1 MTRSKPHALHAPAAA
16 AIGGLL
22 AACSLSVPGPDSCSQ
37 DSDCRLAFGWGSSCQ
52 PDGYCSEVQTHPRCS
67 RTYPENLFEEPET
80 YRNHVLLGGLYSY
93 EDHLDTLQ
101 GSELALRT
109 VQSSDAFELD
119 YAWVV
124 CDYTEGAG
132 DSLDTLEAT
141 REVTSYLADD
151 LGVPAIIGP
160 RGSSRTQAAFEVAS
174 PSGSL
179 VISPSATSPSL
190 TALDGEMPTDE
201 TPGLLWRTAPP
212 DSLQSVVIASD
223 LFQRGVTS
231 VAIVAQEGSYGDS
244 LASLLQEEFLRL
256 HEDAGNAEPSVT
268 IDTYSASLFDAIACA
283 AASDAEEVVFISSEL
298 DDYVSFLRG
307 AVASDSLRDSYDA
320 KGIFLPDAAF
330 NEVLLSETVDSSEI
344 LFDNIRGSRPAIA
357 SGPVF
362 DSFTIALADEFGA
375 SASSSGF
382 TAHAFDAAWL
392 ILYATVWAHT
402 QEGGVYGMGIARGLR
417 QVSSGTPVEIRTRS
431 WEDVVELFS
440 AGQSI
445 DVSGASGSLNYD
457 PATEETSA
465 PVEVWTVVADGDAAS
480 GYDFVRDYLIEP

>member
-1 MTRSKPHALHAPAAA
+1 MTRSKPHALHALAAL
-16 AIGGLL
+16 AIGGLA
-22 AACSLSVPGPDSCSQ
+22 AACSLTVSGSDSCSQ

-52 PDGYCSEVQTHPRCS
+52 SDGYCSAVQTHPRCS
-67 RTYPENLFEEPET
+67 RTYPENLFEEPES

-109 VQSSDAFELD
+109 VRSSDAFELD

-124 CDYTEGAG
+124 CDYTDGAG
-132 DSLDTLEAT
+132 DNLDTLEAT
-141 REVTSYLADD
+141 REVTSYLAED

-174 PSGSL
+174 PSGTL
-179 VISPSATSPSL
+179 VISPSATSPAL
-190 TALDGEMPTDE
+190 TALDVEGPTDE
-201 TPGLLWRTAPP
+201 NPGLLWRTAPP

-223 LFQRGVTS
+223 LVDRGVAS
-231 VAIVAQEGSYGDS
+231 VAIIAQEGSYGDS
-244 LASLLQEEFLRL
+244 LATLLQEEFLARGGTS
-256 HEDAGNAEPSVT
+256 AT
-268 IDTYSASLFDAIACA
+268 IETYSTDLFDAIADTA
-283 AASDAEEVVFISSEL
+283 ATDSEEVVFISSEL

-307 AVASDSLRDSYDA
+307 AVASENLETEYDA

-330 NEVLLSETVDSSEI
+330 NEVLLNETVDSSEV

-357 SGPVF
+357 SGPLF
-362 DSFTIALADEFGA
+362 DAFTIALADEFGA

-392 ILYATVWAHT
+392 VLYATVWAHT
-402 QEGGVYGMGIARGLR
+402 QEGGVDGLGIARGLR
-417 QVSSGTPVEIRTRS
+417 QVSGGTEVEIRIRS
-431 WEDVVELFS
+431 WESVVELFS
-440 AGQSI
+440 AGQAI

-457 PATEETSA
+457 PSTEETTA
-465 PVEVWTVVADGDAAS
+465 PIEVWSIVADKGASS
-480 GYDFVRDYLIEP
+480 GYDFAAEYLIEP